1 MSPTDL
7 APALPAGGMAG
18 GAATP
23 AASTAET
30 AARGRAR
37 RRRVVDRIA
46 ALLVRA
52 GGLGIIGSI
61 LAILVFIVA
70 QVLPMLTAATVETA
84 ADFPLPGGDVR
95 ALVADEHGAHVAA
108 LDLSGHVRI
117 VRVADQTIV
126 SDTELLP
133 AAAPG
138 SRLVAGSVPP
148 GTTLLTAATSTGD
161 VVMARVTWN
170 ARFDGQ
176 ERVSVPELAAPLSVR
191 VDPAQRPVGAYAVG
205 SGAGEG
211 QIVAAQL
218 ADKTLVLVRQTV
230 QENEFT
236 GEVTRSEERLTG
248 AVPTVLTQLVFDR
261 DQHNLFGANDR
272 GDLFWWSLESSPHRG
287 DAVREPPQ
295 HRAADAIGEPL
306 IVSAGRAPVTALSM
320 LIGGRSLVV
329 GQDDGVL
336 SIWFI
341 VRPDD
346 GGARLTRIRDF
357 PALPGA
363 VTAIAPSA
371 RDKGFL
377 AQAADG
383 TLGLY
388 YSTSHRVL
396 WSGPAPLRGSAVALA
411 PKGTSAYV
419 AGDGRMAVLAVDNPH
434 PEVSLWSLFGRVWY
448 EGYQGAEYV
457 WQSSSGS
464 DDFEPKFSLTPLLMG
479 TLKGTIY
486 SLLIAIPLAVF
497 GAMYLSQFMHPRLK
511 TLIKP
516 AVEIMAALPSVVLG
530 FLAGLWLAPR
540 IQQMFPALLL
550 MLLLFPLLTLAA
562 GSAWQAVPRRIR
574 GRFPAGSEVALF
586 LPVLAFGLW
595 LSMMLSQPVER
606 LLFGGNFQAWL
617 LDTTGLPYDQRNAI
631 IVGLAMGFAVI
642 PIIFAIAED
651 AFSNVPRDLVSGSL
665 ALGANR
671 WQTVTRIVLP
681 TASPGIFSAV
691 MVGFGRAV
699 GETMIVLM
707 ATGNT
712 PILDWNPFNGFRTLS
727 ANIAVEIPEAPQF
740 GTLYRV
746 LFLAALL
753 LFVVTFVVNT
763 AAELVRQRLRK
774 RYARL

>member
-1 MSPTDL
+1 MNPTNL
-7 APALPAGGMAG
+7 APALPAGGMTG
-18 GAATP
+18 GAAAAP
-23 AASTAET
+23 AERPFPAGRA
-30 AARGRAR
+30 RAR
-37 RRRVVDRIA
+37 RRLLVDRIA

-70 QVLPMLTAATVETA
+70 QVLPLLSAATIQTA
-84 ADFPLPGGDVR
+84 QVFPLGGGDVR
-95 ALVADEHGAHVAA
+95 ALVADEYGTHVAA
-108 LDLSGHVRI
+108 LDLSGRVRI
-117 VRVADQTIV
+117 VRLRDQAVVADGSIFPP
-126 SDTELLP
+126 DMP
-133 AAAPG
+133 AAPLTA
-138 SRLVAGSVPP
+138 AAVPP
-148 GTTLLTAATSTGD
+148 ESTLLTGATAAGE
-161 VVMARVTWN
+161 VVTNRVKWQT
-170 ARFDGQ
+170 RFEGQ
-176 ERVSVPELAAPLSVR
+176 QRVLTPELGTGVVVAM
-191 VDPAQRPVGAYAVG
+191 DPARRPLTSYAVG
-205 SGAGEG
+205 AGGGEG
-211 QIVAAQL
+211 QTVAAQL
-218 ADKTLVLVRQTV
+218 ADNTLVVVRQQVAT
-230 QENEFT
+230 NDFT
-236 GEVTRSEERLTG
+236 GEVTRTEERRSAPVSSPVTH
-248 AVPTVLTQLVFDR
+248 LVFDHNQR
-261 DQHNLFGANDR
+261 NLFGANDR
-272 GDLFWWSLESSPHRG
+272 DELLWWPLTGATLGD
-287 DAVREPPQ
+287 PQ
-295 HRAADAIGEPL
+295 VVP
-306 IVSAGRAPVTALSM
+306 AGAPVTALSM

-329 GQDDGVL
+329 GQGDGVL
-336 SIWFI
+336 SVWFL
-341 VRPDD
+341 VPQPE

-357 PALPGA
+357 PALPAA
-363 VTAIAPSA
+363 VRSVAPSA

-388 YSTSHRVL
+388 YSTSYRVL
-396 WSGPAPLRGSAVALA
+396 WTGPAPMRGTALALA

-419 AGDGRMAVLAVDNPH
+419 AGDDRLAVLTVDNPH
-434 PEVSLWSLFGRVWY
+434 PEVSLWSLFGRTWY
-448 EGYQGAEYV
+448 EGYQKPEYV

-464 DDFEPKFSLTPLLMG
+464 DDFEPKLSLTPLLVG
-479 TLKGTIY
+479 TLKGTVY

-511 TLIKP
+511 TVVKP

-530 FLAGLWLAPR
+530 FLAGLWLAPKV
-540 IQQMFPALLL
+540 QQMFPALLL
-550 MLLLFPLLTLAA
+550 MVVLFPILTVGTGAA
-562 GSAWQAVPRRIR
+562 WEAVPRRIR
-574 GRFPAGSEVALF
+574 GRFPPGSEVALF
-586 LPVLAFGLW
+586 LPVLAVGLW
-595 LSMMLSQPVER
+595 LSLALSHPVER
-606 LLFGGNFQAWL
+606 WLFAGNFQAWL
-617 LDTTGLPYDQRNAI
+617 LTTTGLPYDQRNAI

-681 TASPGIFSAV
+681 TASPGIFSAI

-727 ANIAVEIPEAPQF
+727 ANIAVEVPEAPQF

-763 AAELVRQRLRK
+763 AAELVRQRLRQ
-774 RYARL
+774 RYGRL

>member
-1 MSPTDL
+1 MTPTDL
-7 APALPAGGMAG
+7 APTLPAGGMATG
-18 GAATP
+18 GAVAPTARP
-23 AASTAET
+23 AET
-30 AARGRAR
+30 AGRARAR
-37 RRRVVDRIA
+37 RRHVVDRIA
-46 ALLVRA
+46 ALVVRA
-52 GGLGIIGSI
+52 GGLGIIASI
-61 LAILVFIVA
+61 LAILVFVVA
-70 QVLPMLTAATVETA
+70 QVLPMLLAATVRTVEVL
-84 ADFPLPGGDVR
+84 PLPAGDVR
-95 ALVADEHGAHVAA
+95 ALVADEYGSHVAA
-108 LDLSGHVRI
+108 LDLSGRVHI
-117 VRVADQTIV
+117 VRLRDQAVVADASIFPPNTQGARLT
-126 SDTELLP
+126 
-133 AAAPG
+133 AAG
-138 SRLVAGSVPP
+138 VPP
-148 GTTLLTAATSTGD
+148 QTTLLTGATDGGD
-161 VVMARVTWN
+161 VVTARVSWRE
-170 ARFDGQ
+170 RFEGQ
-176 ERVSVPELAAPLSVR
+176 QRVSAPELAAPV
-191 VDPAQRPVGAYAVG
+191 VVNIDPAKRPLGAYAA
-205 SGAGEG
+205 GAGEG
-211 QIVAAQL
+211 AGQTVAAQVADGAL
-218 ADKTLVLVRQTV
+218 ALVRQQV
-230 QENEFT
+230 KENEFT
-236 GEVTRSEERLTG
+236 GEVEQIEERQTAAVAGTLTH
-248 AVPTVLTQLVFDR
+248 LVFDHGQR
-261 DQHNLFGANDR
+261 NLFGANDR
-272 GDLFWWSLESSPHRG
+272 GELLWWPLAG
-287 DAVREPPQ
+287 GTLWPPQ
-295 HRAADAIGEPL
+295 A
-306 IVSAGRAPVTALSM
+306 VSAGAAPLTALAM

-329 GQDDGVL
+329 GQADGLL
-336 SIWFI
+336 SVWFL
-341 VRPDD
+341 VPQAE

-363 VTAIAPSA
+363 VHAIAPSA

-377 AQAADG
+377 AQADDG

-396 WSGPAPLRGSAVALA
+396 WTGPAPLDGSALALA
-411 PKGTSAYV
+411 PKATSAYI
-419 AGDGRMAVLAVDNPH
+419 AGAGQLAVLEIVNPH

-448 EGYQGAEYV
+448 EGYPKPEYV

-464 DDFEPKFSLTPLLMG
+464 DDFEPKLSLTPLLVG
-479 TLKGTIY
+479 TLKGTVY

-511 TLIKP
+511 AVIKP

-540 IQQMFPALLL
+540 VQQMFPALLL
-550 MLLLFPLLTLAA
+550 MVVLFPLLTIAA
-562 GSAWQAVPRRIR
+562 GAAWEAVPRRIR

-586 LPVLAFGLW
+586 LPVLAAGLG
-595 LSMMLSQPVER
+595 LSLALSQPVER

-617 LDTTGLPYDQRNAI
+617 LATTGLPYDQRNAI

-651 AFSNVPRDLVSGSL
+651 AFSNVPRELVSGSL

-681 TASPGIFSAV
+681 TASPGIFSAI

-753 LFVVTFVVNT
+753 LFIVTFAVNT
-763 AAELVRQRLRK
+763 AAELVRQRLRQ